1 MACAFLL
8 ALGLSLF
15 MHESAQILY
24 IHIESRKTEIKC
36 KQRSIIQV
44 VSRSRH
50 SLLPQEVEAQKR
62 RVLSSN
68 EIDRYDQLAETI
80 YRITRCI
87 TELMQKE
94 IRLEFLACK
103 EIT

>member
-50 SLLPQEVEAQKR
+50 SLLPCKKSRHRKGEFFPQTR
-62 RVLSSN
+62 S
-68 EIDRYDQLAETI
+68 IDLDQLAETT

-94 IRLEFLACK
+94 IQLKF
-103 EIT
+103 I